1 MKHAKPAAKAKIARA
16 GKPPRAA
23 TEKNAARRQSP
34 QPARPARRPLEP
46 APEPAPAVMAPRP
59 SKQAAVIALLRRP
72 EGVTVGEIVSATG
85 WQPHTVRGL
94 FSGTLKK
101 KLGLG
106 LNSAAEAGRG
116 RVYRIVEARTSGEA
130 KAAG

>member
-1 MKHAKPAAKAKIARA
+1 MKHAKPAAKAKTVRA
-16 GKPPRAA
+16 GKETRAA
-23 TEKNAARRQSP
+23 MDKNAARRQSP
-34 QPARPARRPLEP
+34 QPARAAGRRSTAAR
-46 APEPAPAVMAPRP
+46 EPAPAVVTPRP

-72 EGVTVGEIVSATG
+72 EGVTVGEIVSATE

-106 LNSAAEAGRG
+106 LNSAAEVGRG

>member
-1 MKHAKPAAKAKIARA
+1 MKHAKPAAKAKTVRA

-34 QPARPARRPLEP
+34 QPARAARRPLEP
-46 APEPAPAVMAPRP
+46 APEPAPAVVTPRP

-116 RVYRIVEARTSGEA
+116 RVYRIVEPRTGADA